1 MRSVSIIK
9 IIIFSAV
16 LSMAGSGL
24 PGLIEAGTA
33 NVPGKTPGLEQ
44 NQPKDIKKDL
54 LIFGN
59 IEKRIEE
66 IGEKL
71 KNAQPGGN
79 QKNAVRFG
87 ITPAQLQEHDLNL
100 RKLKTI
106 YLRQLTAMERRD
118 SLKKEEAN
126 LGKKLESRQETLLA
140 QTPPYNL
147 SFYDNLLD
155 ELAIAEKQE
164 HTLDI
169 AVKSEKKVVEE
180 GKVKVGHQ
188 GHMVRDATEELQNE
202 EETGKSLP
210 LSWKLEYA
218 KIEEELA
225 LAFLDLKRITAENG
239 ATELRLA
246 RLQVKVTQRYVR
258 WVRSK
263 LTFDQAD
270 LDNILD
276 SLEKRRSDLQTRIN
290 TLLKE
295 QQGIENEWLKALKE
309 LEHAQGREETV
320 KARAAAFL
328 EARAAWRETYQRVLE
343 ETETVLLILDQER
356 QFWQYRYGLLKKNIR
371 PGDIARWEKQALEYM
386 AIIKQHIKVKEKYH
400 TNLQSEI
407 ASIKKQLAY
416 KNLDFGM
423 KKNIITNLNALNK
436 MAERGFEYLAL
447 LHGTEAVGQRLLDE
461 IRLRRQEIPLG
472 PRVKEKLKIVK
483 NLWETELWVVDE
495 RSVTVRKLTIALT
508 ILIVGML
515 LARWL
520 THSIIRRALLK
531 IRLDRSA
538 TIAIEKTIY
547 IVALAVLSISALRS
561 VNIPLTVFTFLGG
574 AMAIGIGFG
583 AQKLLNNFISGFI
596 LMVER
601 PVKINDMIEV
611 DNNFGIIEDIGV
623 RCTRVRTPGNV
634 HILVPNSSFLEK
646 NIVNWTLSDQEI
658 RARVILHTSHD
669 SDPREVTKLML
680 KACHG
685 HEKILKTPEAIVLFD
700 DIQNSSFKFTAY
712 FWVSMKNLQ
721 LLERRSIESDIRF
734 TMIEL
739 IRRAGIAPAIPRQ
752 GVHIDTVK
760 PVDVRLIREE
770 DNHGRD

>member
-1 MRSVSIIK
+1 MRYINIIK
-9 IIIFSAV
+9 IIICGAV
-16 LSMAGSGL
+16 LTMAASGL
-24 PGLIEAGTA
+24 PESIQVCTA
-33 NVPGKTPGLEQ
+33 EEPGKTPNFEHKPQ
-44 NQPKDIKKDL
+44 AEIKNFL
-54 LIFGN
+54 LTSKK
-59 IEKRIEE
+59 IEKRIDE
-66 IGEKL
+66 IQEKL
-71 KNAQPGGN
+71 KIVEPLEN
-79 QKNAVRFG
+79 QKSVARLG
-87 ITPAQLQEHDLNL
+87 ITLTQLQDQNLNL
-100 RKLKTI
+100 RKLRST

-118 SLKKEEAN
+118 SLKKEEKN
-126 LGKKLESRQETLLA
+126 LGKKLESRQESLLA
-140 QTPPYNL
+140 QAPPYNL

-155 ELAIAEKQE
+155 ELAIAKKQE

-169 AVKSEKKVVEE
+169 ALKSEKKVVEE

-202 EETGKSLP
+202 EETDESLS

-218 KIEEELA
+218 KIAEELA
-225 LAFLDLKRITAENG
+225 RAFLNLKRITAENE

-246 RLQVKVTQRYVR
+246 RLKMKITQRHVR
-258 WVRSK
+258 WVKSK

-290 TLLKE
+290 TLQKE
-295 QQGIENEWLKALKE
+295 QQGIENEWLKAQKE
-309 LEHAQGREETV
+309 LEHAQGKDETV
-320 KARAAAFL
+320 KARATAFL

-343 ETETVLLILDQER
+343 ETETILLILDQER
-356 QFWQYRYGLLKKNIR
+356 QFWQYRYGLLRQNVR
-371 PGDIARWEKQALEYM
+371 PGDLTRWEKQALDYM
-386 AIIKQHIKVKEKYH
+386 AIIQQHIKVKEKYH

-416 KNLDFGM
+416 KNLDSNK
-423 KKNIITNLNALNK
+423 KKNIVTNVNALNK

-461 IRLRRQEIPLG
+461 ISLRRQDISLG
-472 PRVKEKLKIVK
+472 QRVKEKFKIVK
-483 NLWETELWVVDE
+483 SLWETELWVVDE

-520 THSIIRRALLK
+520 THSIIRRILLK

-574 AMAIGIGFG
+574 AMAIGVGFG

-658 RARVILHTSHD
+658 RARVTLHTSHD
-669 SDPREVTKLML
+669 SDPCKVTKLML
-680 KACHG
+680 KACHE
-685 HEKILKTPEAIVLFD
+685 HKKILKTPEAIVLFD

-734 TMIEL
+734 KIMEL
-739 IRRAGIAPAIPRQ
+739 VRKAGIVLAIPRQ
-752 GVHIDTVK
+752 SVHLDTAEPLDIQVIQK
-760 PVDVRLIREE
+760 NTPTGD
-770 DNHGRD
+770 